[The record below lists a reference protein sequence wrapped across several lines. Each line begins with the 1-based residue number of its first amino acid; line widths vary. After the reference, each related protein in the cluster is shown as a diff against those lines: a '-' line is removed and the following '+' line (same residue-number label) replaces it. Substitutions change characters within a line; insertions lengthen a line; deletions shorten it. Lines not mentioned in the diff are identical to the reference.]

1 MNSDEIETPPRVLC
15 VIPARG
21 GSKGLPN
28 KNLLLVGDLPLIAHP
43 INYALQSK
51 LVTDLIVSTDSNE
64 IAAMAINHGATV
76 PFMRPEHLAQDLS
89 TTEDVLQHALNEMEK
104 ITSQNY
110 DYCLF
115 LTATSVFR
123 PPGLIERGVSRLES
137 DPSLESYFSGYKTT
151 KNYWELQADG
161 SWERVLPWM
170 RDYSSRQI
178 RKSIVREDTGIAS
191 VSRSELWRSG
201 RRIGDK
207 VWVEINEDE
216 FSNIDIHSAE
226 DLELARAAISLRSI

>member
-1 MNSDEIETPPRVLC
+1 
-15 VIPARG
+15 
-21 GSKGLPN
+21 
-28 KNLLLVGDLPLIAHP
+28 
-43 INYALQSK
+43 
-51 LVTDLIVSTDSNE
+51 
-64 IAAMAINHGATV
+64 MAINHGATV

-207 VWVEINEDE
+207 VWMEVDDDVRANLDIHTEIDFKIATLVLSELGDHKE
-216 FSNIDIHSAE
+216 FSTDKI
-226 DLELARAAISLRSI
+226 L